1 MVYKK
6 FVRKLIHYGNKK
18 IFYGYTGCIKSSYEN
33 FNLNFSPRIFRPFR
47 KANSIK
53 KFSYYRNVSIFV
65 PTFYTPC
72 ITIKNF
78 LITVMYQFSY
88 ELFIHPVLN
97 STFSLRSEHRQCGTP
112 IAML

>member
-1 MVYKK
+1 MSIVVLYCFVRHSMANCQFGICSMITMRRRRRRRTMRRRTKKKTNDENRVYKK

-33 FNLNFSPRIFRPFR
+33 FNLNVSPRIFRPFR

-53 KFSYYRNVSIFV
+53 
-65 PTFYTPC
+65 
-72 ITIKNF
+72 NF

-88 ELFIHPVLN
+88 E
-97 STFSLRSEHRQCGTP
+97 
-112 IAML
+112 

>member
-1 MVYKK
+1 MYYFGNYRVYKK

-72 ITIKNF
+72 RNNRNDSLSI
-78 LITVMYQFSY
+78 
-88 ELFIHPVLN
+88 
-97 STFSLRSEHRQCGTP
+97 STSSAMVDRRQNQGTK
-112 IAML
+112 ISH